1 MRKFFFGAVI
11 ASITAAMPALALGG
25 DREIAQSVMSQLQQH
40 KAAGNLKGFDI
51 DLKVEQGIVYLTG
64 TVANSAQQELV
75 EDAALNAQGTV
86 DLVSDLKVKSQ
97 GTSARKSNQVKPAT
111 PMAMSAVTPAATPIA
126 KSVPHANAVVPASTT
141 GESSQPSRSDLAI
154 TDTVI
159 SSLQQAKKS
168 GILRGFELDVS
179 TVGGDV
185 WLRGIVAS
193 QEQKDYILEQARH
206 VRGVRRVVDDIT
218 VANEGVRQ
226 ASTGIPMPLAAGDV
240 PEPLPLQGSSMPM
253 MNVGNNM
260 GPRPFAPT
268 GLVSNGGGVAGHPV
282 AMQGGATYGAGAPRY
297 DQPNLPS
304 YAWPSYAAY
313 PNYAAVTYPKQYS
326 PSAWPYIGPF
336 YPYPQVPLGWRK
348 VALEWDDGLWYL
360 DFTSK
365 CQ

>member
-1 MRKFFFGAVI
+1 
-11 ASITAAMPALALGG
+11 
-25 DREIAQSVMSQLQQH
+25 
-40 KAAGNLKGFDI
+40 
-51 DLKVEQGIVYLTG
+51 
-64 TVANSAQQELV
+64 
-75 EDAALNAQGTV
+75 
-86 DLVSDLKVKSQ
+86 
-97 GTSARKSNQVKPAT
+97 
-111 PMAMSAVTPAATPIA
+111 
-126 KSVPHANAVVPASTT
+126 
-141 GESSQPSRSDLAI
+141 
-154 TDTVI
+154 
-159 SSLQQAKKS
+159 
-168 GILRGFELDVS
+168 
-179 TVGGDV
+179 
-185 WLRGIVAS
+185 
-193 QEQKDYILEQARH
+193 
-206 VRGVRRVVDDIT
+206 
-218 VANEGVRQ
+218 
-226 ASTGIPMPLAAGDV
+226 
-240 PEPLPLQGSSMPM
+240 M